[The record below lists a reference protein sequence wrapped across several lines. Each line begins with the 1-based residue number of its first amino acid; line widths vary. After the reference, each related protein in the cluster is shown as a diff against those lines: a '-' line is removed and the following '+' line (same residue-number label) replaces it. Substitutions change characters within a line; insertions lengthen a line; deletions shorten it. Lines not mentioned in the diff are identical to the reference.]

1 MAYEWNALVIYEN
14 LFLEE
19 IIKFHFWREF
29 FFPRRNPY
37 LWFSTVL
44 LLAEEMSCASAG
56 AHQSPAQQCFI
67 VIRLKETSDL

>member
-1 MAYEWNALVIYEN
+1 MHLSSTNIDINIDNFGYMNEYTQFISSSQFHMNEIHKVIYEN

-19 IIKFHFWREF
+19 IIFKVSLLEVI

-44 LLAEEMSCASAG
+44 LT
-56 AHQSPAQQCFI
+56 
-67 VIRLKETSDL
+67 V